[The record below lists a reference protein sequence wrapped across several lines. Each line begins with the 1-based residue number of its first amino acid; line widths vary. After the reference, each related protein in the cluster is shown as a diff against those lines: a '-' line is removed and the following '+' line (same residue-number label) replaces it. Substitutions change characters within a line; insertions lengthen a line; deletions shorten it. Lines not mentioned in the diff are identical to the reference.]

1 MLVISYANFVVAAR
15 VADLLQEAMVTL
27 SGWLVSIQDFFSN
40 GILGLLALCIFSD
53 FLQRVS

>member
-27 SGWLVSIQDFFSN
+27 SGWSVSTQDFFSN
-40 GILGLLALCIFSD
+40 GILGLLALCIFLD

>member
-1 MLVISYANFVVAAR
+1 MLVNSYANFVVAAR

-27 SGWLVSIQDFFSN
+27 SGWSVSTQDFSPDALQYF
-40 GILGLLALCIFSD
+40 LGLDIFLY